1 MPFVVVGALPWIW
14 NNWDY
19 RFDSLTTPEGLARGS
34 YLDHLGYAFT
44 HALPTALGMRGFF
57 DGRWI
62 FGSAGWVLYLGVL
75 AALGLGVWRGLR
87 ARSPAAI
94 GLLTCPF
101 VFALVPFASNLDND
115 LIGNGRYFY
124 FFAPFLVLTIAHLA
138 RPIAAGVVVVTLLAV
153 SSVWGFTRLY
163 DYRDAIGAA
172 KPLGGVVR
180 TLERE
185 GHHEVFASFWI
196 SSRLTFESD
205 EEVVAVA
212 TDLGP
217 TLQAFEDRV
226 RHARLPVYVIDKD
239 DVNALRDLRTRANQ
253 AGIVLSEK
261 PVDGYVVVVPSAK
274 LSPPPAVDVSQ
285 RP

>member
-1 MPFVVVGALPWIW
+1 M
-14 NNWDY
+14 
-19 RFDSLTTPEGLARGS
+19 TTPEGLARGS

-44 HALPTALGMRGFF
+44 HALPAALGLRGFF

-62 FGSAGWVLYLGVL
+62 FGSVGWVLYVGALVALGV
-75 AALGLGVWRGLR
+75 GVWRGLR
-87 ARSPAAI
+87 ERSAAAI

-124 FFAPFLVLTIAHLA
+124 FFAPFLALTIAHLA
-138 RPIAAGVVVVTLLAV
+138 RPVAAAVVVAVLLAV
-153 SSVWGFTRLY
+153 SSLWGFTRLY
-163 DYRDAIGAA
+163 HYRDAIGAA
-172 KPLGGVVR
+172 KPLDGVIR

-185 GHHEVFASFWI
+185 GHHEAFASFWI

-205 EEVVAVA
+205 EDVVAVA

-226 RHARLPVYVIDKD
+226 RNARRPVYVISSD
-239 DVNALRDLRTRANQ
+239 DTLGLKEVRTRANQ
-253 AGIVLSEK
+253 AGVALSEDR
-261 PVDGYVVVVPSAK
+261 VDGYVIVVPSSK